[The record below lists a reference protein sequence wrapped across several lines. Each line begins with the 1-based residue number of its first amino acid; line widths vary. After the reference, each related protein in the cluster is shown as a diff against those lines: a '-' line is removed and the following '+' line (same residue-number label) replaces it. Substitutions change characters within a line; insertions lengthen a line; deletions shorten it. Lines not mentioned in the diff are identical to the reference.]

1 MTTIKALREL
11 TPAGRMIRVALTR
24 PEPDGTVGATVLE
37 SAAASHPSPR
47 ALAAASAHWQKKPPL
62 ATYSKSSNEFIGKM
76 VRQARR
82 RRALSVTPT
91 LNSLGETQ

>member
-47 ALAAASAHWQKKPPL
+47 ALAAASAHWLKNRRSQHIRNL
-62 ATYSKSSNEFIGKM
+62 RTSSSEKWYGKH
-76 VRQARR
+76 VAG
-82 RRALSVTPT
+82 AHYP
-91 LNSLGETQ
+91 